1 MGLQP
6 VVIFTEVRCVV
17 IKKKFPM
24 KYSPRALA
32 GSIGPAGVWVTQMN
46 AGDMGL
52 CDVKNSSRMRGEG

>member
-32 GSIGPAGVWVTQMN
+32 GSIGPGRSL
-46 AGDMGL
+46 GDADECG
-52 CDVKNSSRMRGEG
+52 